1 MLKRSTA
8 ALLVLACLLLG
19 CQYRGANVLVSND
32 DFLIVKAGP
41 SDNAR
46 TLAERYLDDP
56 GMAWVIKGANGNRRV
71 RSGDEVVIPLRN
83 ANRAAVFAGG
93 YQKVPILAYHRFS
106 KGASCD
112 KLSISKKSFE
122 RHLVYLRDKGYKVI
136 GLRDLAG
143 FLKGETALPEK
154 SVVLTIDDG
163 YGSVY
168 DIAFPVLRRFGYQA
182 TVFVY
187 TDFVGSSAGLNWAEM
202 KAMLDSGLIDI
213 QPHSKT
219 HADLTKRL
227 QGEGD
232 AAYRDRIRDEVKL
245 SSRILRRKLGVSIHS
260 FSYPFGAEN
269 DELLGILKDEG
280 FDLGVTVTRGGNPA
294 FANPFALR
302 RTQIYCKDDV
312 KALDRKLNV
321 FERISQR

>member
-1 MLKRSTA
+1 MPRRSVAT
-8 ALLVLACLLLG
+8 LLLLASLLAG
-19 CQYRGANVLVSND
+19 CLHREADVLVSSR

-41 SDNAR
+41 TDNAR
-46 TLAERYLDDP
+46 TLAERHLDDP
-56 GMAWVIKGANGNRRV
+56 GMAWAIKRANGNRRV
-71 RSGDEVVIPLRN
+71 RPGDEVVVPLRF

-93 YQKVPILAYHRFS
+93 YHKVPILAYHRFS

-122 RHLVYLRDKGYKVI
+122 RHLAYLRDKGYKVI
-136 GLRDLAG
+136 GLKDLAR
-143 FLKGETALPEK
+143 FLEGEISLPEK

-163 YGSVY
+163 YASTY
-168 DIAFPVLRRFGYQA
+168 DIAYPLLRRFGYQA

-187 TDFVGSSAGLNWAEM
+187 TDFVGTSAGLNWTQL

-227 QGEGD
+227 KGEGD
-232 AAYRDRIRDEVKL
+232 AAYLKRVRDEVKL
-245 SSRILRRKLGVSIHS
+245 SSRTLRRKLGVSIHTFS
-260 FSYPFGAEN
+260 FPFGAEN
-269 DELLGILKDEG
+269 DELLKILEDEG

-294 FANPFALR
+294 FANPYALR
-302 RTQIYCKDDV
+302 RTQIYCKDGV
-312 KALDRKLNV
+312 KALARKLNV